1 MAKEKMVCPFTKKMC
16 VNCSIYRG
24 RHYYMCFSKCY
35 QGCLLESG
43 EIEQLKNESRTSED
57 VVFGFPDDIV
67 KSSKCIK
74 NIEDIV
80 MKLDMQ
86 VSSV

>member
-1 MAKEKMVCPFTKKMC
+1 
-16 VNCSIYRG
+16 
-24 RHYYMCFSKCY
+24 
-35 QGCLLESG
+35 LESG